1 MSGLTSSLISLTLSL
16 ISLPWHL
23 MVVTH
28 DPYLP
33 NDSSISKWIKGFAV
47 TAAISLLE
55 TSRRR

>member
-1 MSGLTSSLISLTLSL
+1 
-16 ISLPWHL
+16 L